1 MLVILEGVDGSGK
14 TTLLNQLL
22 DKGYMCKK
30 SLRENNEIDKTIYN
44 FAKYHDKILILD
56 RSFITDAV
64 YRCVQGGVRE
74 SFDMKKSADI
84 LDKGV
89 KIIYCTTNTSFN
101 DAMQRGEDNITDAE
115 VHSSLKNAYD
125 FVMNYIRKYTDTK
138 VMNYNWRYMSID
150 SVIKFIEG
158 GDNNDTVSV

>member
-30 SLRENNEIDKTIYN
+30 CLRENNEIDKTIYN
-44 FAKYHDKILILD
+44 FAKYSDKILILD

-84 LDKGV
+84 LGKGI

-101 DAMQRGEDNITDAE
+101 DAIQRGEDNITDAD
-115 VHSSLKNAYD
+115 VHCSLKNAYD
-125 FVMNYIRKYTDTK
+125 FTMNYIRKYTDAD
-138 VMNYNWRYMSID
+138 VMNYDWHRMSIGN
-150 SVIKFIEG
+150 VIKFIEG

>member
-30 SLRENNEIDKTIYN
+30 CLRENNEVDKSVYD
-44 FAKYHDKILILD
+44 FAETNREILIID

-64 YRCVQGGVRE
+64 YRCVQGGKRE
-74 SFDMKKSADI
+74 SFNMRKSARV
-84 LDKGV
+84 LDSCT
-89 KIIYCTTNTSFN
+89 KIIYCTTPTSFD
-101 DAMQRGEDNITDAE
+101 DAMKRGEDNITNKGLHCA
-115 VHSSLKNAYD
+115 LKNSYD
-125 FVMNYIRKYTDTK
+125 FVMNYIEKYTNAE
-138 VMNYNWRYMSID
+138 VMYYDWHYKSVDN
-150 SVIKFIEG
+150 VIKFIKG